1 MISLRI
7 IVPVLN
13 EAAALPAVLAALQPL
28 RQRGAEVV
36 VVDGGSTDATWMV
49 ASRGDAD
56 QVMLAPQG
64 RAAQMNAGAMGAQAE
79 ALLFLHADTLLPS
92 DADRLLTQALAS
104 GVQWGRFDVRIGSN
118 SPLLRLVAVLMNL
131 RSRWTGI
138 ATGDQAI
145 FVRRQA
151 FEAAGG
157 FPDLPFM
164 EDIAFSARMRR
175 LGAPACLQA
184 TVTTSAR
191 RWEKHGVLRVVLL
204 MWWLRLRFF
213 FGASPQRLADRYGY
227 RRRPAP
233 ARSGLA
239 VMAKAPV
246 AGLAKTRLAPQI
258 GAPAAARLQRAF
270 TLATLRVAVEAAL
283 GPVQL
288 WCAPDAGHRFFRMLH
303 ARYGVAVSTQVQGGL
318 GERMRA
324 AAQSHFA
331 RHPELPLLVIG
342 TDCPLLAPG
351 HLQAAARALAASD
364 AVLIPAEDGGY
375 VLLGLARMLP
385 QVFEGIAW
393 STPAVLAQTR
403 ERLRA
408 AGANWQELDT
418 LWDVDEPADLQRYQ
432 RLVRSAP
439 VLAQE
444 VCG

>member
-1 MISLRI
+1 MSSLRI
-7 IVPVLN
+7 VVPVLN
-13 EAAALPAVLAALQPL
+13 EAAALPAALAALQPL
-28 RQRGAEVV
+28 RKRGAEVV

-49 ASRGDAD
+49 ASRGGAD
-56 QVMLAPQG
+56 RVLLAPQG
-64 RAAQMNAGAMGAQAE
+64 RAAQMNAGALGAQAE
-79 ALLFLHADTLLPS
+79 ALLFLHADTVLPTH
-92 DADRLLTQALAS
+92 ADRLVTQALAS
-104 GVQWGRFDVRIGSN
+104 GADWGRFDVRIDSA
-118 SPLLRLVAVLMNL
+118 SPLLRLVAMLMNL

-157 FPDLPFM
+157 FPDLPLM

-175 LGAPACLQA
+175 RGSPACLRA

-191 RWEKHGVLRVVLL
+191 RWEKHGVLRVILL
-204 MWWLRLRFF
+204 MWWLRLRYFF
-213 FGASPQRLADRYGY
+213 AASPQQLADRYGY
-227 RRRPAP
+227 PRRPAP

-270 TLATLRVAVEAAL
+270 TLATLRMGVDAAL
-283 GPVQL
+283 GPIHL

-303 ARYGVAVSTQVQGGL
+303 ARCGVAVCTQVQGGL

-324 AAQSHFA
+324 VAQSHFA
-331 RHPELPLLVIG
+331 QHPGLPLLIIG

-351 HLQAAARALAASD
+351 HLQAAARALATND

-375 VLLGLARMLP
+375 VLLGLGRMLP
-385 QVFEGIAW
+385 EVFEGIAW
-393 STPAVLAQTR
+393 STPAVLSQTR

-408 AGANWQELDT
+408 AGAKWQELGA

-432 RLVRSAP
+432 RLATPATVQP
-439 VLAQE
+439 HE
-444 VCG
+444 VCV